1 MLVFLLVAT
10 WAVSTRLESRGV
22 LSQNFWGIR
31 ERVRLNPGSS
41 HGYIVLCAYQ
51 SLICIIESISRKYG
65 RWNVLRSSLLGWFSQ
80 NFFQATISAGFSRA
94 GNLLR
99 YPTTSRPTKPVNF
112 SVPLSRWNKIQWLN
126 LEIWDRRKSIP
137 FPVHETQFD

>member
-41 HGYIVLCAYQ
+41 HGYIVLWVYQ
-51 SLICIIESISRKYG
+51 SLICIIES
-65 RWNVLRSSLLGWFSQ
+65 VSSDE
-80 NFFQATISAGFSRA
+80 
-94 GNLLR
+94 
-99 YPTTSRPTKPVNF
+99 K
-112 SVPLSRWNKIQWLN
+112 
-126 LEIWDRRKSIP
+126 IWDIE
-137 FPVHETQFD
+137 HTA